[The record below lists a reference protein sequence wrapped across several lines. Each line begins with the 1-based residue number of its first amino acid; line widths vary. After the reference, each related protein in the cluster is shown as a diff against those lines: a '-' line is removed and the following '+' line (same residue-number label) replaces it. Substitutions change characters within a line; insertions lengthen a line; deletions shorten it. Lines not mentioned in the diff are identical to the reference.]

1 MGDVIIQSTEFA
13 IEKEQMKNELLHNL
27 GKSTDPITPHGEVVV
42 KSPKQKEYKLTY
54 SPKPPAPGPSEIIF
68 IDYGDGR
75 DVIGMKF
82 GSGSENQC
90 SKEYAR
96 DTWKKCIKEGYR
108 VIK

>member
-1 MGDVIIQSTEFA
+1 MGDVIIQSTEFT
-13 IEKEQMKNELLHNL
+13 IEKEQMKNELLHNF
-27 GKSTDPITPHGEVVV
+27 GKSTDPITTHGEVVV
-42 KSPKQKEYKLTY
+42 KSPNCKEYKLTY
-54 SPKPPAPGPSEIIF
+54 LSNTSSPGPSEIIF

-96 DTWKKCIKEGYR
+96 DTWKKCIKEGYK
-108 VIK
+108 VVK